1 MVYRNFET
9 DIANDST
16 ILSWKSKGLP
26 DESIKPPSTS
36 NKMLNPSLD
45 YLATKARVKFNRDC
59 LKQQKITFNQLK
71 IVNIYNFFEIG
82 KSVNISNY
90 PTLENCL
97 FNAVKLTNHVDIDQC
112 KYSGYGIGFDRKGSY
127 SIGDEV

>member
-36 NKMLNPSLD
+36 NNMLNPSVN
-45 YLATKARVKFNRDC
+45 YLGTKVK
-59 LKQQKITFNQLK
+59 
-71 IVNIYNFFEIG
+71 E
-82 KSVNISNY
+82 
-90 PTLENCL
+90 
-97 FNAVKLTNHVDIDQC
+97 
-112 KYSGYGIGFDRKGSY
+112 
-127 SIGDEV
+127 